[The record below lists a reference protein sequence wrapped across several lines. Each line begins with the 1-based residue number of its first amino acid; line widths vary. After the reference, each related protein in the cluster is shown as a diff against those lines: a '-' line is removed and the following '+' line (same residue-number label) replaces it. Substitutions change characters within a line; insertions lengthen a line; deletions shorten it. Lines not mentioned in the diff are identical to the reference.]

1 VKGRGFSPAGKQ
13 IRVELAL
20 QAAEKMNA
28 LMLGA
33 AEKGHFLTFSAA
45 LPSFFC
51 SAARDFVTAETLLA
65 RP

>member
-1 VKGRGFSPAGKQ
+1 VAK
-13 IRVELAL
+13 

-45 LPSFFC
+45 LPSFF
-51 SAARDFVTAETLLA
+51 ALQREILRAAETLLA